1 MRAASGALRQFLVLV
16 SGDDAA
22 SLSFDRLVSMQSLDL
37 RHARRAGQRPLLH
50 ELTPLDPAAPVVR
63 TYVCVPFGGGDA
75 VVYQPVADALPAG
88 HRLFSVAMPGH
99 DPGTDEPA
107 MPFDELA
114 GRCAAEILARVD
126 GPLVLYG
133 HGGVGSALALE
144 LTRRLAAA
152 GRPLDAVYVGAVF
165 PFARPKSR
173 LINGMSAWLRRLR
186 SDQAYANGLAAQGL
200 ELGDLEPEQ
209 AQRVVRSL
217 RNDADKAEE
226 QYARLLQHTGER
238 LPAPIITIV
247 GDDDPTTGYH
257 DERFREWH
265 ALTDTAAL
273 VVLDGAGHY
282 FVRHR
287 AKEVARIITTVD
299 TTLPLG
305 TAPVEPGDGWRLAG
319 VSRSR
324 ERGHRIGPRPSM
336 RRFAA
341 VATSQLVALT
351 GAQIAD
357 FAIPLWIYGMTGSLT
372 RFGLLT
378 LLAIAPGVLVAPLA
392 GAVIDRVDRRVVMLA
407 GDSAAGLVIAATA
420 ACYASGNLLQWPIY
434 PLLALLSVALTFQR
448 LAYLSAVP
456 QLVPK
461 QFLGH
466 ANGLVQT
473 ADGTARLIA
482 PLAGAALLA
491 AFGIE
496 WILLLELATIVVS
509 VAVVVAVRFPRTMA
523 HQRREP
529 LLAEI
534 VAGLRYSV
542 GNRSFR
548 AMLGLFAVV
557 NVFMSPLIL
566 LVQPLALSFTTLATA
581 GWISFAGGLGAATGG
596 LMLTV
601 WGGPRRRRMRAVLLF
616 ILLFAV
622 FAVFT
627 GWRASPYPVAV
638 GVFGILFS
646 LSVTNGIYMTMIQVK
661 VPQRFHGRVLA
672 ANQMIAWSSM
682 PVAFLLVAPGASH
695 LLNPMLEPGGLLTS
709 TAGVLIG
716 VGPGRGIG
724 LTYILCGL
732 AIAVVALRAL
742 RHPRLSRFDEE
753 VPDAGIT

>member
-1 MRAASGALRQFLVLV
+1 MRSLDYPVGR
-16 SGDDAA
+16 GDPVTPLGDAA
-22 SLSFDRLVSMQSLDL
+22 
-37 RHARRAGQRPLLH
+37 LLH
-50 ELTPLDPAAPVVR
+50 ELTRTDSAGPVVR
-63 TYVCVPFGGGDA
+63 TYICVPFGGGDA
-75 VVYQPVADALPAG
+75 GVYQPVADALPAG
-88 HRLFSVAMPGH
+88 HRLLSVVVPDP
-99 DPGTDEPA
+99 DPGI
-107 MPFDELA
+107 DELA
-114 GRCAAEILARVD
+114 GRCAAEILDRVD

-133 HGGVGSALALE
+133 HSGVGSALALE
-144 LTRRLAAA
+144 LARRLTAA
-152 GRPLDAVYVGAVF
+152 GRAPEAVYVGAAF
-165 PFARPKSR
+165 PSARPESR
-173 LINGMSAWLRRLR
+173 LISGVSTWLRRLR
-186 SDQAYANGLAAQGL
+186 SDQAYANRLAALGL
-200 ELGDLEPEQ
+200 DLSELAPGE
-209 AQRVVRSL
+209 AARVVRSL
-217 RNDADKAEE
+217 RNDADRAEE
-226 QYARLLQHTGER
+226 HYTRLLAHAAER
-238 LPAPIITIV
+238 LPVPIITIV
-247 GDDDPTTGYH
+247 GSADPVTEYFA
-257 DERFREWH
+257 ERFREWH
-265 ALTDTAAL
+265 LLTDTSAL

-282 FVRHR
+282 FLKYR
-287 AKEVARIITTVD
+287 AKDVARILSTVD
-299 TTLPLG
+299 EALPADTTPD
-305 TAPVEPGDGWRLAG
+305 VPGDEWRLAA

-324 ERGHRIGPRPSM
+324 ERGHRAGPRPSM
-336 RRFAA
+336 RRFAT
-341 VATSQLVALT
+341 VAASQLVALT

-357 FAIPLWIYGMTGSLT
+357 FAVPLWIYSMTGSLT

-392 GAVIDRVDRRVVMLA
+392 GAVIDRFDRRTVMLA
-407 GDSAAGLVIAATA
+407 GDAAAGLVIAAMA
-420 ACYASGNLLQWPIY
+420 VCYATGGLLDWPIY

-491 AFGIE
+491 ALGIE
-496 WILLLELATIVVS
+496 WILLLELATVVVSIIVVL
-509 VAVVVAVRFPRTMA
+509 AVRFPRTMA

-534 VAGLRYSV
+534 AAGLRYSV

-548 AMLGLFAVV
+548 AMLGLFAIV

-566 LVQPLALSFTTLATA
+566 LVQPLALSFLPLATA

-616 ILLFAV
+616 ILLFSV
-622 FAVFT
+622 FAVLT

-682 PVAFLLVAPGASH
+682 PVAFLLVAPGATH
-695 LLNPMLEPGGLLTS
+695 VLNPLLEPGGPLAS
-709 TAGVLIG
+709 TVGALIG

-732 AIAVVALRAL
+732 AIAAVAARAL
-742 RHPRLSRFDEE
+742 RHRLLSRFDEE
-753 VPDAGIT
+753 VPDAVSGS